1 MKKRHILILI
11 LTIAILASSTA
22 YASEK
27 NEVGFEVDI
36 QNHVRINTNTFEA
49 GEYSLVKEY
58 GFRVMNWPDKSG
70 ENIKEI
76 RMTFEPKQPDLIKRV
91 ETRWGTLESKDPY
104 TAVWHD
110 IPPNQGAEM
119 NIITTTKEKT
129 YVPITIKR
137 DIDITWFE
145 TTGYQLVTVTA
156 TPEKDLESIRINIIT
171 NPDRYEYK
179 EIADVEVISTS
190 QEYYERTEE
199 MGIMYFVKNAEEG
212 KEYTF
217 KVQLQITPLQ
227 EKATYIPSL
236 WISVGSA
243 QEEENTIIET
253 EIEKK
258 TKVGTIK
265 VQSAEILAFNP
276 QNMDMVTIHMEGVT
290 TTTRFLEEQPTT
302 TLPPTTTTAPTAGE
316 TPTPATKVTTPAQTQ
331 PLISTKT
338 DGEEDSDGDGW
349 SNDHERRAGTN
360 PYSKDTDG
368 DGLWDSMDPNPLV
381 AEDRDQKEE
390 VNWEQIG
397 VILAITGAMIGGL
410 LSSRKRRRIKK
421 LLDDVDKTY
430 ESFKMN
436 SRRCEAELYRH
447 RDIVLEQL
455 KKGKINEESYNIL
468 DKRIDNYLSEIRER
482 IMEERFGKVPTGL
495 KDEVHRMLEDGEINE
510 TEYTAF
516 ENILGKSKDIGGKE
530 KRELKGLFKKWRDE
544 DKVTGTLL
552 GEYIDEYM
560 KDIDKAKAKIS
571 GIELKK
577 EIDKI
582 MEDGIVTPEEY
593 EEFSK
598 MLDKSDLSEK
608 EKEALKTRLRKI
620 RDLSSQ

>member
-11 LTIAILASSTA
+11 LTIAILATSTA

-27 NEVGFEVDI
+27 NEVGFEIDI
-36 QNHVRINTNTFEA
+36 QNHVNINTNTFKA
-49 GEYSLVKEY
+49 GEYSLRKEY
-58 GFRVMNWPDKSG
+58 SFRVMNWPDKSR

-76 RMTFEPKQPDLIKRV
+76 RMTFEPKQPDLIKNV
-91 ETRWGTLESKDPY
+91 QTRRGTLESKDPY

-119 NIITTTKEKT
+119 NIMTTTKEKT
-129 YVPITIKR
+129 YIPITIKR

-171 NPDRYEYK
+171 NQDRYEY
-179 EIADVEVISTS
+179 EGIADVEVISTS
-190 QEYYERTEE
+190 QEYYEMTEE

-217 KVQLQITPLQ
+217 KVQLQITPLK

-236 WISVGSA
+236 WIGVGSA
-243 QEEENTIIET
+243 QEEENTIIDT
-253 EIEKK
+253 EIEK
-258 TKVGTIK
+258 TTDIGTIK
-265 VQSAEILAFNP
+265 VQSAETLAFNP
-276 QNMDMVTIHMEGVT
+276 QNMDMVTIYMEGVT
-290 TTTRFLEEQPTT
+290 TTTRFLEEKPTT
-302 TLPPTTTTAPTAGE
+302 TLPPTTTKAPTAG
-316 TPTPATKVTTPAQTQ
+316 TATAAPIQTPAPTTRQQTTQ
-331 PLISTKT
+331 QTPKPE
-338 DGEEDSDGDGW
+338 GEQDSDGDGW
-349 SNDHERRAGTN
+349 TDDHERRAGTN

-381 AEDRDQKEE
+381 AEDKGQEE
-390 VNWEQIG
+390 INWEQIG

-410 LSSRKRRRIKK
+410 LSRKKRRRIKK

-436 SRRCEAELYRH
+436 SRRCEAELYKH

-482 IMEERFGKVPTGL
+482 IMEERFGKVPSRL

-560 KDIDKAKAKIS
+560 KDIGKAKIS
-571 GIELKK
+571 GLELKK

-582 MEDGIVTPEEY
+582 MKDGIVTPEEY

-598 MLDKSDLSEK
+598 MLDESDLDEK
-608 EKEALKTRLRKI
+608 EKETLKTKLRKI
-620 RDLSSQ
+620 RDLTKR